1 MTGPVAE
8 DCIIIGAGPA
18 GLTAAIYLAR
28 FHLSVTVL
36 DDGRS
41 RALLIPMTRNHAGYP
56 EGIAGAELVSR
67 MRRQAE
73 AYGAVIRPLRAESIA
88 RLDGGFEVMTADGA
102 VSATK
107 VLLATGVINIRP
119 RMNEAQH
126 RQALAAGLLRYCP
139 VCDGY
144 EVTDRRVALLGTGE
158 HALRE
163 AEFMRSFTADVTL
176 VAPDGAHDFSTAQKE
191 GLARWGIAAVN
202 GPVTE
207 FHLARKRITLQAGER
222 RESFDTLYAALG
234 TAVRSELARGAGAD
248 TSADGGVLVD
258 RHQMTSVAGLYAAG
272 DVVKGLDQIS
282 NAMGQAGVAATAM
295 RNAICEASPLRR

>member
-1 MTGPVAE
+1 VTGPVTQ
-8 DCIIIGAGPA
+8 DCIVIGGGPA

-41 RALLIPMTRNHAGYP
+41 RARLIPMTRNHAGFP

-67 MRRQAE
+67 MQQQAE
-73 AYGAVIRPLRAESIA
+73 VYGAVIRPWRAESIT
-88 RLDGGFEVMTADGA
+88 RVEGGFEVMTADGVIRA
-102 VSATK
+102 RK
-107 VLLATGVINIRP
+107 VLLATGVINLRP
-119 RMNEAQH
+119 RMDEAAH
-126 RQALAAGLLRYCP
+126 AQALAAGLLRYCP
-139 VCDGY
+139 VCDGF

-163 AEFMRSFTADVTL
+163 AEFMRSFTRDVTL
-176 VAPDGAHDFSTAQKE
+176 VAPDGAHDFSAAQKE
-191 GLARWGIAAVN
+191 SLACWSIAAVD

-207 FHLARKRITLQAGER
+207 FQLAQKRITLQAGER
-222 RESFDTLYAALG
+222 LESFDTLYAALG
-234 TAVRSELARGAGAD
+234 TAVRSELARGAGAE

-258 RHQMTSVAGLYAAG
+258 RHQMTSVEGLYAAG

-295 RNAICEASPLRR
+295 RNAICEEAPLRR